1 MIHSILTSCPD
12 RRRGSVY
19 ILVLGMATLV
29 TVAGLSVLTF
39 ARLKG
44 REILWANNSKEARVL
59 AEAAVEWAL
68 TKLAADINWRTTY
81 TNGVETAPV
90 PLGNGT
96 ISFKLVDEADG
107 DLANVPTDSVRIYG
121 IGRAGAATRLYS
133 VKGIPNG
140 PGLDVLKTV
149 AHAGGN
155 LRVLQ
160 MITGI
165 LGPFSSNGTLTVPL
179 GSVVNGNVEAPTLS
193 ISGTVNGTTQTVAAK
208 TMPSSGVFG
217 DYLAMATEIPYAN
230 IPSHTITGVVLSP
243 AANPYGAVNPKG
255 VYHVRVPSQMNL
267 SIRGCRVVA
276 TLLITLE
283 DGATIAMSV
292 AWRMEPPQP
301 DCPTL
306 LVRCLGT
313 SATLNIDGTPGELA
327 ESAPVA
333 NFNPPGTPYP
343 WPSGTTDSDFA
354 DSYPSLFTGLLH
366 VIAPSTITT
375 NLGSAFKARGTVLV
389 EGPIL
394 AGTQTSLRAD
404 PSLYANP
411 PAGYRKPGPMVPLA
425 GSWRWEKAP

>member
-1 MIHSILTSCPD
+1 MLLT
-12 RRRGSVY
+12 V
-19 ILVLGMATLV
+19 V
-29 TVAGLSVLTF
+29 GLSVLTL

-44 REILWANNSKEARVL
+44 REILWSNNSKEAGVL

-68 TKLAADINWRTTY
+68 TKLATDENWRTTY

-96 ISFKLVDEADG
+96 IRFKLVDEQDG
-107 DLANVPTDSVRIYG
+107 NLANMPIDPVRIYG
-121 IGRAGAATRLYS
+121 IGRAGAATRIYS

-155 LRVLQ
+155 LRTVQ
-160 MITGI
+160 TITGTQ
-165 LGPFSSNGTLTVPL
+165 GPFSSNGTLTVPL

-230 IPSHTITGVVLSP
+230 ISARTITGVVLSP
-243 AANPYGAVNPKG
+243 AANPYGPVNPKG
-255 VYHVRVPSQMNL
+255 VYHVRVPSLMSL

-283 DGATIAMSV
+283 DGATLATSV
-292 AWRMEPPQP
+292 AWLMEPPQP
-301 DCPTL
+301 DRPTL

-313 SATLNIDGTPGELA
+313 SATLNIDGTASELA
-327 ESAPVA
+327 ESAPAA

-366 VIAPSTITT
+366 VIAPSTITV
-375 NLGSAFKARGTVLV
+375 NLGSAFEARGTVLV

-394 AGTQTSLRAD
+394 GGIPR
-404 PSLYANP
+404 
-411 PAGYRKPGPMVPLA
+411 
-425 GSWRWEKAP
+425 